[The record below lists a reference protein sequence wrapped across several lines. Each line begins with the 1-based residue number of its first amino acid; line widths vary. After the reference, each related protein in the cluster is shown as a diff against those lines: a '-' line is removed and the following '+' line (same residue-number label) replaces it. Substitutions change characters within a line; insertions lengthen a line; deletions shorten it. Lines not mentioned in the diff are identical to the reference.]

1 MIKVNYVICNKN
13 TYVKLNQNGT
23 PVTCVENQAQK
34 FEYSKAQNILGALPR
49 TMRKFHFKVQ
59 AIPEIVPKSAN
70 KKLDTPNM
78 KVLVQDNYSLP
89 DNVQQWIDKVKE
101 LNGLAKEA
109 NERKQVLCAAHVEI
123 EKQKL
128 NVEHEIELAE
138 RVNACDGYKKF
149 RELKSVLED
158 RRKIKDELLVLGVIL
173 DSDLN
178 RIATDHIEKSIE
190 GLKHRKY
197 EYR

>member
-1 MIKVNYVICNKN
+1 MDYVICSKN

-23 PVTCVENQAQK
+23 PDTCTKMQAQK
-34 FEYSKAQNILGALPR
+34 FEYSKAQNILGTLPK
-49 TMRKFHFKVQ
+49 TMKKFHFKVQ
-59 AIPEIVPKSAN
+59 AVPEIVPKCEA
-70 KKLDTPNM
+70 TTIT
-78 KVLVQDNYSLP
+78 KVVAQENYTLP
-89 DNVQQWIDKVKE
+89 ENIQQWVDKVKN

-109 NERKQVLCAAHVEI
+109 SERKKALCAAHAEVERR
-123 EKQKL
+123 KL

-149 RELKSVLED
+149 RELKTVLED

-173 DSDLN
+173 GSDLN
-178 RIATDHIEKSIE
+178 RIAADHVEKSIE
-190 GLKHRKY
+190 GLKHRTY